1 MKLTVFGASGG
12 VGRLV
17 VQQALAGGHDVTA
30 VVRNPGRL
38 PVAPAEGLQVAT
50 VLDVL
55 DPVTLVPALT
65 GRDAVISAIGPAGNK
80 QARTGP
86 IAGPA
91 ARSIVRAMDQAGVSR
106 IAAISAAPVGPP
118 AHDEN
123 VFVRALVLP
132 LLRRLLSDLYA
143 DLADQEA
150 ALAASGTDW
159 TVWSGRRCCS
169 TSRTPAP
176 TGGPSART
184 SGSAA
189 PSRAPTSP
197 TRCWP
202 AWTTRRRSARRS
214 ASPPEPAARRP

>member
-17 VQQALAGGHDVTA
+17 VQQALAAGHDVTA
-30 VVRNPGRL
+30 VVRDPGRL
-38 PVAPAEGLQVAT
+38 PAAPAEGLQVAT
-50 VLDVL
+50 VTDVL

-123 VFVRALVLP
+123 VLVRALVLP
-132 LLRRLLSDLYA
+132 LLRRLLSALYA

-159 TVWSGRRCCS
+159 TVVRPPMLLDKPHTGTYRRALGANVRVGRTIPRADVADALLACLDDPS
-169 TSRTPAP
+169 TF
-176 TGGPSART
+176 
-184 SGSAA
+184 
-189 PSRAPTSP
+189 RASVGIAT
-197 TRCWP
+197 
-202 AWTTRRRSARRS
+202 
-214 ASPPEPAARRP
+214 